1 MGRKVCAILLVLTFL
16 LPVYVSGHG
25 DESHEEGNI
34 VDVLVLDLNCEGNQ
48 TCVNRPSN
56 FVEYFGADWC
66 TNCPQVEALLEEVD
80 YNETLILSHRPS
92 YLDAFWLNDSRY
104 RFLETYR
111 LYGYPSVILDGHYL
125 FAGPTQTQDLSNKIS
140 SYNSNY
146 SAVTNIELVNNSV
159 LISGDLEGLQIDIW
173 TVNSS
178 TQITNMAVNHTN
190 YTETNVVDTNGDK
203 LVITVSQPG
212 YISIVPG
219 SNLPANDYNP
229 DIGLENLSE
238 NKSQIKGSTI
248 VVITI
253 LLLMI
258 SLPSLIQ
265 LLRLMRNN
273 EQNSVEE
280 E

>member
-1 MGRKVCAILLVLTFL
+1 MCAILLVLTVL
-16 LPVYVSGHG
+16 LPLNVSGHG

-34 VDVLVLDLNCEGNQ
+34 VDVLVLDLNCEENQ

-66 TNCPQVEALLEEVD
+66 TNCPQVETLLEEVD
-80 YNETLILSHRPS
+80 YNEALILSHRPS
-92 YLDAFWLNDSRY
+92 NQDAFWLNDSRY

-146 SAVTNIELVNNSV
+146 SAVTNIELVNNS
-159 LISGDLEGLQIDIW
+159 
-173 TVNSS
+173 
-178 TQITNMAVNHTN
+178 
-190 YTETNVVDTNGDK
+190 DTNGDK

-219 SNLPANDYNP
+219 STLPANDYNP
-229 DIGLENLSE
+229 DVGLDNLSE
-238 NKSQIKGSTI
+238 NKTQIKASTI

-253 LLLMI
+253 LLIMI

-273 EQNSVEE
+273 EQNSGEE